1 MAAVFSFPLQV
12 GAARLGAL
20 SLYQE
25 RPGPLDDDRYA
36 DVVVMAGVLI
46 RAILGVQ
53 AGALDAA
60 LGVGLYDI
68 GGDSAGVHQA
78 SGMVSAQLD
87 IGVGEALP
95 GCGPGRSRTG
105 PRWGW
110 SRPRSW
116 PAESASR
123 PDPA

>member
-1 MAAVFSFPLQV
+1 M
-12 GAARLGAL
+12 
-20 SLYQE
+20 YQE

-36 DVVVMAGVLI
+36 DVVVMAGVLT

-68 GGDSAGVHQA
+68 GGDSAEVHQA

-87 IGVGEALP
+87 IGVGEALTRLRARAVAD
-95 GCGPGRSRTG
+95 GTTVGLIA
-105 PRWGW
+105 
-110 SRPRSW
+110 
-116 PAESASR
+116 AEVVAR
-123 PDPA
+123 RVRLEA